1 MGVKIGDVV
10 ALLDDLPDEGLKR
23 GQVGTIVEEW
33 QPGVYEVEFA
43 DTNGNTYGVI
53 ALRTDQLMTLYFHPN
68 SARLEV

>member
-1 MGVKIGDVV
+1 MRRRWRRGCIS
-10 ALLDDLPDEGLKR
+10 LCR
-23 GQVGTIVEEW
+23 RRQSGQVGTIVEEW